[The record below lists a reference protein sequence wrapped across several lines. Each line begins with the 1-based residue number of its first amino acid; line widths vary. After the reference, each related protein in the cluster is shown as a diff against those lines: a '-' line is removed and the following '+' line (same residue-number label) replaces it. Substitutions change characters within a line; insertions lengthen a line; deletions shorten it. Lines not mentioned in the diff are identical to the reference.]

1 MADLLVMFRVRA
13 YFSDVIGHRFER
25 VRNGHRFKNMGDR
38 FENLKKGFRS
48 EVQSVI

>member
-13 YFSDVIGHRFER
+13 YFSDVIGHRFEK
-25 VRNGHRFKNMGDR
+25 VRNDHRFENMGDR
-38 FENLKKGFRS
+38 FKNLRKGYRS